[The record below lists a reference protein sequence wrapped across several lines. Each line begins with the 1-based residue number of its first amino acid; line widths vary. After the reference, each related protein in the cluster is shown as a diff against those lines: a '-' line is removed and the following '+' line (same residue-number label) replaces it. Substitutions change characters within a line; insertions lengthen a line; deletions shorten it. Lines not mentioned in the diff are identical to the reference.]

1 MHLGHEIKYDY
12 WITYC
17 FKRDAVYNRDCIFNC
32 IYLLTNLAQIKI
44 YPGKWK
50 QLKSYVKKKHCSK
63 VDRFLFMHKKQDS
76 VQMTVIP
83 FKQMLL
89 NTFVS

>member
-1 MHLGHEIKYDY
+1 MK
-12 WITYC
+12 
-17 FKRDAVYNRDCIFNC
+17 AVKVLR
-32 IYLLTNLAQIKI
+32 K
-44 YPGKWK
+44 
-50 QLKSYVKKKHCSK
+50 KKKHCSK